1 MRTGPIPAAAEIGL
15 PLVGHADMRSVAA
28 WRRGEPVSAGRLLAD
43 VSRAAQA
50 MPEGGHVLNLCAD
63 RYAFAVALLAA
74 LTRRVTTLLPPATT
88 PAVIDAMRDFAP
100 GAAFVSDADAFAP
113 DLPDLPRIPL
123 AFSGAGDPECEAVPL
138 VAGSRVAAIVFTS
151 GSTGAPQP
159 HAKHWA
165 GLVRNARAEARR
177 LGIAG
182 PGTAILGTVPAQH
195 MFGLESTVLLPLVTG
210 AALTAERLF
219 YPAEI
224 DDAIRRVPSPRI
236 LFTTPFHLRNWL
248 ETGTS
253 ARMETI
259 VSATAPLSETLAR
272 EVEARTGAT
281 LLEIYGCTETG
292 QLATR
297 RPTVSAQWRTYDGV
311 RLREEDGRTWASGG
325 HVEEPTALSDLIEID
340 SGDDGLFH
348 LRGRAADMVNIAGK
362 RNSLAY
368 LNHQLAAIPGVVDGV
383 FHFPEDARPDGVTR
397 LVAFVVA
404 PGLTPE
410 AIIAALRERI
420 DPAFL
425 PRPLVMLESLPRR
438 GTGKIPVE
446 ELRRL
451 AAVAA
456 TSRTREDP

>member
-1 MRTGPIPAAAEIGL
+1 MKNGPHPAAAEDRL
-15 PLVGHADMRSVAA
+15 PLFAHADARSVAA
-28 WRRGEPVSAGRLLAD
+28 WRRGEPISAGRMLAD
-43 VSRAAQA
+43 VGRAAQA

-63 RYAFAVALLAA
+63 RYAFSVALLAA
-74 LTRRVTTLLPPATT
+74 VTRRVTTLLPPATT
-88 PAVIDAMRDFAP
+88 PAVIDAMREFAP
-100 GAAFVSDADAFAP
+100 GTAFVSDNDT

-123 AFSGAGDPECEAVPL
+123 AFSAPADPECGTVPL
-138 VAGSRVAAIVFTS
+138 VEGSRVATIVFTS

-159 HAKHWA
+159 HAKRWE
-165 GLVRNARAEARR
+165 GLVRYAAAEARR

-182 PGTAILGTVPAQH
+182 PGHAILGTVPPQH
-195 MFGLESTVLLPLVTG
+195 MYGLESTVLLPLLTG

-224 DDAIRRVPSPRI
+224 DDAIHRAPPPRI

-248 ETGTS
+248 ESGTA
-253 ARMETI
+253 ARLETI
-259 VSATAPLSETLAR
+259 VSATAPLSEALAR
-272 EVEARTGAT
+272 ETEARTGAT

-297 RPTVSAQWRTYDGV
+297 RPTVSAQWRAYDGV

-325 HVEEPTALSDLIEID
+325 HIEEPTALSDLIEID
-340 SGDDGLFH
+340 PGDAGLFH

-383 FHFPEDARPDGVTR
+383 FHFPEEAGPGGVTR

-404 PGLTPE
+404 PGLTAE
-410 AIIAALRERI
+410 AILAALRSRI
-420 DPAFL
+420 DPVFL
-425 PRPLVMLESLPRR
+425 PRPLVMLDALPRR

-451 AAVAA
+451 AARARP
-456 TSRTREDP
+456 SRLREDA

>member
-1 MRTGPIPAAAEIGL
+1 MRA
-15 PLVGHADMRSVAA
+15 VAA
-28 WRRGEPVSAGRLLAD
+28 WRRGEPVTAGRLLAD
-43 VSRAAQA
+43 VRCAAQA

-74 LTRRVTTLLPPATT
+74 VTRRVTTLLPPATT
-88 PAVIDAMRDFAP
+88 PSVIDAMRDFAP
-100 GAAFVSDADAFAP
+100 DAAFVSDSDSS
-113 DLPDLPRIPL
+113 LPDLPRIPL
-123 AFSGAGDPECEAVPL
+123 AFSGAGDPECEAAPL
-138 VAGSRVAAIVFTS
+138 VEGSRVAAIVFTS
-151 GSTGAPQP
+151 GTTGSPQP
-159 HAKHWA
+159 HAKRWA
-165 GLVRNARAEARR
+165 GLVRNAGVEARR
-177 LGIAG
+177 LGTAG
-182 PGTAILGTVPAQH
+182 PGSAILGTVPAQH
-195 MFGLESTVLLPLVTG
+195 MFGLESTVLLPLFTG

-248 ETGTS
+248 DTGTT
-253 ARMETI
+253 ARLETI
-259 VSATAPLSETLAR
+259 VSATAPLSEALAR
-272 EVEARTGAT
+272 EAEARTGAT

-297 RPTVSAQWRTYDGV
+297 RPTVCAQWHAYDGV
-311 RLREEDGRTWASGG
+311 RLREENGRTWASGG
-325 HVEEPTALSDLIEID
+325 HIEEPTALSDLIEID

-383 FHFPEDARPDGVTR
+383 FHFPEEARPDGVTR

-410 AIIAALRERI
+410 GIIAALRERI

-425 PRPLVMLESLPRR
+425 PRPLVMLEALPRR

-451 AAVAA
+451 AARAA
-456 TSRTREDP
+456 TSRTPEGP